1 QPIGR
6 LAGAREALDDL
17 RGGVARAVVHH
28 DHLDGP
34 ILGREDRPNAALDV
48 HRLVPGRDDHRCER
62 AGALRGIVCETG
74 ATRPVAIDEQGEE
87 RGVSGGNPPDHSGAS
102 SSTAATTVA
111 AVSVPKTLVMVR
123 NMSGMRSRPSS
134 SCSPVRGSPVAVNAG
149 TRLTMLAEG
158 TLATVSEARNTATP
172 AWSVPPRQSGSPER
186 RARNSTAHDGNSAHH
201 DRTIVAIR
209 GYSVLD

>member
-1 QPIGR
+1 MPGVGSREQEPVAPRPPVALGEGPRLPNPPLWQLPAPHQAQPTGR
-6 LAGAREALDDL
+6 LAGARDALDDL

-28 DHLDGP
+28 DDLDGP

-62 AGALRGIVCETG
+62 TDALRGIVCETG
-74 ATRPVAIDEQGEE
+74 ATRTVPIDEQGEE
-87 RGVSGGNPPDHSGAS
+87 RAVPGGNPPDHSDAS

-134 SCSPVRGSPVAVNAG
+134 SCSPVRGD
-149 TRLTMLAEG
+149 RK
-158 TLATVSEARNTATP
+158 
-172 AWSVPPRQSGSPER
+172 SV
-186 RARNSTAHDGNSAHH
+186 
-201 DRTIVAIR
+201 V
-209 GYSVLD
+209 